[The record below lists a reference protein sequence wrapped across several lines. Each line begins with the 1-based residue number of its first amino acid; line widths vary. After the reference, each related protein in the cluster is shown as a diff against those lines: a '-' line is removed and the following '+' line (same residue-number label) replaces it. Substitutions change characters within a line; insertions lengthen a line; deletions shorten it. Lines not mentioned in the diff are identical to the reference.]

1 MQPARQI
8 HAVNQTNHM
17 NTTEYLAKMD
27 QLAIEFPMA
36 DLMAPSIRR
45 KMESGTISKVDLTMA
60 RHAMPFSLVRSNRPL
75 FIQGDKAMTAAWS
88 EWVAAL
94 A

>member
-1 MQPARQI
+1 M
-8 HAVNQTNHM
+8 T
-17 NTTEYLAKMD
+17 TTEYLAKMD

-45 KMESGTISKVDLTMA
+45 KVESGTTSKVDLTMA
-60 RHAMPFSLVRSNRPL
+60 RHAMPFLLVRSNRPL